1 MLALFLQLLLVK
13 HSYPGIVVHLNGG
26 WFSFNSDILLGMV
39 DVVVVVVVVVKPL
52 IVYHTEPRDGIYY
65 GGGTAIIYIFYSG

>member
-26 WFSFNSDILLGMV
+26 WCSFNNDILLGMV
-39 DVVVVVVVVVKPL
+39 DVVVVVVVVKPL

-65 GGGTAIIYIFYSG
+65 GGGAAIIYIFYSG